1 MVFLACAALVGLFAC
16 GVGLSL
22 NWLPAWRFLSVC
34 LRRWPFLDLVACSAL
49 SVCLAAVLA
58 FP

>member
-34 LRRWPFLDLVACSAL
+34 LRRLSFLDFVACAAL
-49 SVCLAAVLA
+49 VRPVACGGA